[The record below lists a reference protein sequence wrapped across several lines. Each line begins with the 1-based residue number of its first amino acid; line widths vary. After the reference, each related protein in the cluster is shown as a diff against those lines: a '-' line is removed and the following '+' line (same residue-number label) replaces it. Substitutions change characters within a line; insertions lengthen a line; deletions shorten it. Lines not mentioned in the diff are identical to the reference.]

1 MPESKSKEEATV
13 KAFLEGLRLS
23 EISLKSCQAKLNDSD
38 LPFDPKITIRLL
50 HASNL
55 IESRETS
62 AVVDTIFLVKLLE
75 DEEDYPEPEDDPE
88 LMNELAVLAI
98 EYRVR
103 YETNA
108 RMTDA
113 IFKAIKGRTLR
124 LHTVPFAR
132 QWIHQ
137 TTTAM
142 GLEPVLLPLELTHP
156 AAENTEPTPK
166 QELEKDKQRKKDVDE
181 WFKSDDD

>member
-1 MPESKSKEEATV
+1 MPQSKSTEEAKV
-13 KAFLEGLRLS
+13 KTFLEGLRLS
-23 EISLKSCQAKLNDSD
+23 EISLKSCQANVNDSD
-38 LPFDPKITIRLL
+38 LPFDPKITVRLL

-55 IESRETS
+55 IESGENS

-75 DEEDYPEPEDDPE
+75 NEEDYPEPEDDPE
-88 LMNELAVLAI
+88 LMNELAVLAV
-98 EYRVR
+98 EYRAR

-113 IFKAIKGRTLR
+113 IFEAIKGGTLR

-132 QWIHQ
+132 QWIHE

-142 GLEPVLLPLELTHP
+142 GLEPILLPLELSHP
-156 AAENTEPTPK
+156 AAANTEPTPR
-166 QELEKDKQRKKDVDE
+166 QELERDERKKKEVEE
-181 WFKSDDD
+181 WFKDDDD